1 MNTSKFIARIY
12 SIAYLSVGFGYIASG
27 SDYQT
32 MFEGFSEPSIGTFL
46 FAIIILVAGMAIVN
60 YHNIWVRDWR
70 VLITIFG
77 WITLIKGVFI
87 LILPTFPSAFV
98 HFMEVP
104 DYFMGAGIFS
114 IILGAIFGHWGFFYT
129 KSVVTE
135 ESH

>member
-98 HFMEVP
+98 SFP
-104 DYFMGAGIFS
+104 
-114 IILGAIFGHWGFFYT
+114 
-129 KSVVTE
+129 
-135 ESH
+135 